1 MRRAL
6 GWLAGALGL
15 AALLR
20 HRRREQAAPAPADD
34 PAAALREKLEQAR
47 AADDRDE
54 FDAAEGQPL
63 DEVEPQEPRSLEERR
78 KAIHEKAQQALG
90 EMQQPGADS

>member
-1 MRRAL
+1 MRRPFA
-6 GWLAGALGL
+6 WFAGALGI

-20 HRRREQAAPAPADD
+20 HRRREQAAPTPAED
-34 PAAALREKLEQAR
+34 PAAALRERLQQAR

-63 DEVEPQEPRSLEERR
+63 DEAEPTEPRSLEERR
-78 KAIHEKAQQALG
+78 RAIHEKAQQALG
-90 EMQQPGADS
+90 EMQRREP